1 MAVISL
7 IGTLAGS
14 GGTIWMANKM
24 IAYRVD
30 KLEELVRERSGAIER
45 IYILERDRAVIAEKL
60 KDMDKRLGAVEKRK
74 GV

>member
-14 GGTIWMANKM
+14 GGTIVMANRM
-24 IAYRVD
+24 VSYRVE

-45 IYILERDRAVIAEKL
+45 IYILERDRAVIEEKIR
-60 KDMDKRLGAVEKRK
+60 DMDKRLCAVEKK
-74 GV
+74 EV

>member
-14 GGTIWMANKM
+14 GGTIIMANRM
-24 IAYRVD
+24 IAYRVE

-45 IYILERDRAVIAEKL
+45 IYILERDWAVIEEKIR
-60 KDMDKRLGAVEKRK
+60 DMDKRLGAVEKRNE
-74 GV
+74 V

>member
-14 GGTIWMANKM
+14 GGTIVMANRM
-24 IAYRVD
+24 IAYRVE

-45 IYILERDRAVIAEKL
+45 IYILERDRAVIEEKIR
-60 KDMDKRLGAVEKRK
+60 DMDKRLGAVEKRK
-74 GV
+74 EV